1 MSLNEENK
9 IKACFLDRDGVLIE
23 EVNYLSSPD
32 QVNILPE
39 SIKALQ
45 LLKDNNY
52 KIIVVTNQAGV
63 ARGFFTEDSILK
75 VHREIDRQ
83 LSEYKLKVDH
93 YYYCPHHPDGSVN
106 KYAITCNCRK
116 PMPGMI
122 LKAVHDFNLDLNN
135 SFLVGDK
142 ISDLTAAANSG
153 CLGLLVETGHGKEH
167 KKDAISKDFP
177 VFPNLEQAVL
187 FFLLGS

>member
-1 MSLNEENK
+1 MKGNINR
-9 IKACFLDRDGVLIE
+9 ACFLDRDGVLIE
-23 EVNYLSSPD
+23 EVNYLSSPE

-39 SIKALQ
+39 SVKALQ
-45 LLKDNNY
+45 LLKDKGY

-63 ARGFFTEDSILK
+63 ARGFFTDDSITE
-75 VHREIDRQ
+75 VHREIDGQ
-83 LSEYKLKVDH
+83 LSEYKLKIDH

-122 LKAVHDFNLDLNN
+122 LQAVQDYNIDLNN

-142 ISDLTAAANSG
+142 ISDLIAAENSG
-153 CLGLLVETGHGKEH
+153 CLGLLVETGHGKDH
-167 KKDAISKDFP
+167 KKDAIAKGFS
-177 VFPNLEQAVL
+177 VFSNLEKAVE
-187 FFLLGS
+187 FFLNRTK